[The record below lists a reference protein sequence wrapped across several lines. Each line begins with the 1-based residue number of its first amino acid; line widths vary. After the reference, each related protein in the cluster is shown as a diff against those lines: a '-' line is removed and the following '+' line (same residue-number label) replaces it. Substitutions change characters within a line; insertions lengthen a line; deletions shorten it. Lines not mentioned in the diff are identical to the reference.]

1 MLINTAFSYLK
12 LTMGS
17 KITHASVDVTHYCVG
32 KLLWCSE
39 KLALHSVDVTHYC
52 VDKCRTV
59 KKQ

>member
-1 MLINTAFSYLK
+1 
-12 LTMGS
+12 MGS